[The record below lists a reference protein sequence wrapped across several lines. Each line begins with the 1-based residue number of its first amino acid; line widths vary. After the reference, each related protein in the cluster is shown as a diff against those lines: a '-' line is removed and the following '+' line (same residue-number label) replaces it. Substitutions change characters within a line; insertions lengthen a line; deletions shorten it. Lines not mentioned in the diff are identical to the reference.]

1 MNGFPVELGKSITVM
16 CFNDIIPK
24 VRQDLTN
31 TSQITILNIICEKG
45 NDKEEYM
52 TTAARENGY

>member
-1 MNGFPVELGKSITVM
+1 MLRKYNLLGREI
-16 CFNDIIPK
+16 NYIIPK
-24 VRQDLTN
+24 IRQDLTN
-31 TSQITILNIICEKG
+31 TSQITIVNIICKKG